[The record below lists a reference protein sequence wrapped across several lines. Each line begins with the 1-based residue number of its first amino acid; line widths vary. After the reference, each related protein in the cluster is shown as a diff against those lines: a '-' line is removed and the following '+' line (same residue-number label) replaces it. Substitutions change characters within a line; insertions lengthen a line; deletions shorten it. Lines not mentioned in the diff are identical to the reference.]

1 MFCGNVFEHMASLR
15 WHIHDAHIA
24 QYGDAP
30 DLVFTFSSAI
40 QHVLMEAQQ
49 ESSAGLGSRDGPR
62 RTQRKAPA
70 ARRRQKR
77 RSKNEEAEGNQGSGE
92 PDADHRGA
100 HQSESEHHAKCSE
113 SAVNDHGV
121 DPDKF
126 ESQNRGSH
134 EGGREGVCS
143 PSKSQRKTT
152 WDGTTICTH
161 MGTDGGVS
169 FDGLRSGD
177 QADCRAVPKS
187 GNSDYGTSPSPTS
200 LLGRSR
206 STSSPSCSLQ
216 SSRPVL
222 ERGHEGGEEVHDHS
236 GTSLP
241 PNISKLDHCSNEV
254 PGQTCGRQ
262 ADAGTSRTEFSR
274 KTTSRFARMM
284 EFLRLQKWRA
294 CSIPCQVESSKCRGQ
309 CVFDHHE
316 PHDLHLCKA
325 CGKVIDEQQE
335 GHPISDT

>member
-1 MFCGNVFEHMASLR
+1 MGSSTVMPLTLCSLFP
-15 WHIHDAHIA
+15 
-24 QYGDAP
+24 AP
-30 DLVFTFSSAI
+30 FNMSSWK
-40 QHVLMEAQQ
+40 LN
-49 ESSAGLGSRDGPR
+49 
-62 RTQRKAPA
+62 
-70 ARRRQKR
+70 
-77 RSKNEEAEGNQGSGE
+77 KNRAQGSAAGMDLDE
-92 PDADHRGA
+92 PKEKRQRQDAGKKGGA
-100 HQSESEHHAKCSE
+100 KMKKLKEIKDLENLMPTIEVLTKANLNTMQNVRNLQSMTTVSIQIS
-113 SAVNDHGV
+113 S
-121 DPDKF
+121 
-126 ESQNRGSH
+126 SH
-134 EGGREGVCS
+134 KIVGLMKAAGKEYAAQAT
-143 PSKSQRKTT
+143 QRKTT